1 MDKKQKMDLDTIS
14 KIDDD
19 IIEKNTEKRIRL
31 LRKKSKIVRNRTIA
45 AIAAAALLLT
55 ALVSMFLILSGR
67 PDAKQVPI
75 YQGMTAHAYNNDST
89 VNAGGMSIS
98 FLSAGSSDQGFDWL
112 KNGDN
117 GNHNGHDKNG
127 KDTSAE
133 TEAESSSLEIG
144 EQEIVFY
151 TRPNTDFYIKVHIS
165 NPDNYEIL
173 SFTLNGKKYSSY
185 MFEEG
190 SDMENLILKCNVGD
204 AEGIIEYTIDAIKY
218 VDGTE
223 IKDVVMEGNRTIKIG
238 VYTDNQPASEITEE
252 KIGLDSIGFDVSLSD
267 ELGMIEMSG
276 GNVWVELLKD
286 GNVVSRKDIS
296 NFERENVIF
305 ESLEEDTAYE
315 CRVVAHY
322 NSLDGQGM
330 ADHVLLS
337 RKFRTESI
345 FVIDIKDMS
354 QDGVEFLIEWN
365 DLVENKTLTSL
376 TLFRGGEKVRDIP
389 VTDTRIDGLLSNN
402 TYMLVAQYDLNDG
415 SGSNIIEKSVDI
427 KTLAKAEP
435 TVNIFKGSVTQTSIG
450 FDISVIDID
459 GVGRITKLEI
469 IQNGNAQSI
478 ADLSTREFKGL
489 LCDNTYTV
497 KVTYT
502 YDLNDGS
509 GSNIIEKSV
518 DIKTLAKAEPTFK
531 FKDMTSDTY
540 AIKGSYDHTDT
551 DKTLVSYSV
560 KLYSGEVLVAR
571 NTDMK
576 IEFNS
581 LNSYTKYTVAIEYQF
596 DLNDGKGVQ
605 EKRAEYSLNTRP
617 YINVTRLRLA
627 NTQDVL
633 YEGCQ
638 IFLDAQ
644 LDNPDGARV
653 THAIVNGRKYEIQVS
668 LFEADSIAIEFWTD
682 ESMVGDVSFTLEGLS
697 IMMPS
702 GDSYDVML
710 EDGMSVNAY
719 IQENVNISEMEF
731 TNESFESAY
740 WFFPSDKKYF
750 KITIDSHTPYE
761 VTHLELKA
769 EGINGTLIYT
779 SEEIIKI
786 SDYEYAVEYP
796 HSASGN
802 AIWSVYVIGESQSI
816 TMEIIP
822 ENVYVR
828 CHELGYDDV
837 VYISNAQEFADM
849 LASSEEGRYY
859 ELTADIDLSGMKWT
873 PCDFNGVLNGKGYV
887 LKNMSLVGSIREGQG
902 FGLFKTLYGVVTDL
916 RFENAYVMTTLSD
929 VSGGLIADRSEKGIV
944 INCSIDGTS
953 EISVTGDICAGGF
966 IGSNAGIIK
975 NCVNYASITF
985 VNGGYVGGITG
996 EGGTLEGCINYA
1008 SITSVNGEYAGGI
1021 TGGGSSLEGCI
1032 NYGDMVFFKS
1042 EEHGSHCGGIAG
1054 IVAHAE
1060 DCFNYGTLTVRSNET
1075 IDAYR
1080 GYTGGIAGSADTVI
1094 RCQNYGDIVQ
1104 DDERRTLAGGISGGG
1119 HDGILKDCVN
1129 YGSISHGSGIL
1140 GSRLSGGTCI
1150 IENCI
1155 NFGDVSGYSVS
1166 GIFYFGGST
1175 GLNVFVKNCV
1185 NVGKVSDTSERQGA
1199 GIILG
1204 EPSFGSEKIVAEN
1217 CYTNVLYAFDS
1228 RHEGVQKCSL
1238 DQLNDSEFYTKT
1250 LGWSEDVW
1258 DFSELD
1264 FENGKYP
1271 KLK

>member
-1 MDKKQKMDLDTIS
+1 MSMNKKQKMDLDTIS

-45 AIAAAALLLT
+45 AIAVAALLLT

-112 KNGDN
+112 KDGDN

-133 TEAESSSLEIG
+133 TEEESSSLEIG

-223 IKDVVMEGNRTIKIG
+223 IKDVIMEGNRTIKIG
-238 VYTDNQPASEITEE
+238 VYTDNQPASKITEE

-305 ESLEEDTAYE
+305 ESLEKDTAYE
-315 CRVVAHY
+315 CRVLAHY

-345 FVIDIKDMS
+345 FVIDIKDTS

-415 SGSNIIEKSVDI
+415 SGSHITEKSVEI

-435 TVNIFKGSVTQTSIG
+435 V
-450 FDISVIDID
+450 
-459 GVGRITKLEI
+459 
-469 IQNGNAQSI
+469 
-478 ADLSTREFKGL
+478 
-489 LCDNTYTV
+489 
-497 KVTYT
+497 
-502 YDLNDGS
+502 
-509 GSNIIEKSV
+509 
-518 DIKTLAKAEPTFK
+518 FK
-531 FKDMTSDTY
+531 FNDITSDTFT
-540 AIKGSYDHTDT
+540 IIGSYDHTDT

-627 NTQDVL
+627 NTEDVL
-633 YEGCQ
+633 FEGCQ

-719 IQENVNISEMEF
+719 IQENVNIAEMEF

-750 KITIDSHTPYE
+750 KITIDSNTPYE

-786 SDYEYAVEYP
+786 SDYEYAVVYP
-796 HSASGN
+796 YSAREN
-802 AIWSVYVIGESQSI
+802 AIIGVRGVCQNQSI
-816 TMEIIP
+816 TMDIWP
-822 ENVYVR
+822 NDENVYIR

-837 VYISNAQEFADM
+837 AYISNAQELANM
-849 LASSEEGRYY
+849 LASSEEGRCY
-859 ELTADIDLSGMKWT
+859 ELTADIDLSGMKWN
-873 PCDFNGVLNGKGYV
+873 PCDFNGVLNGKGYA
-887 LKNMSLVGSIREGQG
+887 LNNMSLVGSLREGQG
-902 FGLFKTLYGVVTDL
+902 FGIFKTLYGVVTDL

-996 EGGTLEGCINYA
+996 
-1008 SITSVNGEYAGGI
+1008 
-1021 TGGGSSLEGCI
+1021 GGSSLEGCI
-1032 NYGDMVFFKS
+1032 NYGDLTFFKS
-1042 EEHGSHCGGIAG
+1042 EEYESFFGGIAG

-1080 GYTGGIAGSADTVI
+1080 GYTGGIAGSADTAI

-1119 HDGILKDCVN
+1119 SDGILKDCVN

-1140 GSRLSGGTCI
+1140 GSRLSSGTCV

-1155 NFGDVSGYSVS
+1155 NIGDVSGYSVS
-1166 GIFYFGGST
+1166 GIFYFGGNT

-1185 NVGKVSDTSERQGA
+1185 NVGKVSDTSERRGA

-1204 EPSFGSEKIVAEN
+1204 ESGSWGYEDLVAEN
-1217 CYTNVLYAFDS
+1217 CFTNVLYAFDL
-1228 RHEGVQKCSL
+1228 RYEGVQKCSL

-1258 DFSELD
+1258 DLSELD